1 MKKRSRFIAGLLSV
15 ILAAQP
21 VGIYG
26 QEELTQLDNEAMWQ
40 QEAAGQLEGGDAV
53 PADPEAG
60 DFGDSEGM
68 GSENLTS
75 AESFTD
81 GESSIPG
88 EELEENGFLDD
99 VNLSEK
105 QDALN
110 EEQNV
115 EFYMT
120 DEVEAP
126 IKAADELTS
135 GISFFSI
142 GYYNG
147 SYGEQLDDE
156 SANLYGR
163 MVERYVT
170 NYQMGLSDADYAEL
184 EVSLLDKI
192 YFDATV
198 GDDGKLVQ
206 DDNFTAARAE
216 LKYIVQAAVDAFSYD
231 HPEVFWF
238 RGCTYTFGY
247 GYTKNADGSCQ
258 GYISSSVKLQLGT
271 KEIETDAH
279 KDMEAFMASVE
290 NTVNILQG
298 ELGHASTPEKVKGI
312 HDYICRLATYKGA
325 GDPGNLVVHSARP
338 AFLGTD
344 HGFVC
349 EGYAKTMKILC
360 DRLGVNCACVSGL
373 AKSTASGTAGAHMW
387 NCVQLDDGKWYLVDA
402 TWDDTKDPEVPHITY
417 LMVGWNSDGFYI
429 KISEERT
436 ENSDLSASQ
445 GMRFTFPQVED
456 ELYHTELYHR
466 WKLVGTE
473 KEPTCTEAGSG
484 SYSCDVCGETKTEA
498 IPTVAHQLTKI
509 EAKASTCTVQ
519 GNGEYWKC
527 SQCGK
532 FFSDAQGTAE
542 TTEAAMKLP
551 LTSHSWTLEQ
561 TEITPTCTEAGRGT
575 YRCTLCGETKTDAIP
590 AAGHQLTKIE
600 AKASTCTAQGNG
612 EYWKCTRCGK
622 LFSDTQGT
630 KETTEAAMK
639 LPLASHSYGEYQ
651 TTKAATAL
659 AEGVKTAV
667 CSNCGAAVTAPIA
680 RLTPAVK
687 LSVSSLTLKVRQSFT
702 IKASGLVTGDK
713 VTKWKSSN
721 TKVAT
726 VNSKGKVIARKKGS
740 ATITVTLASG
750 LSKKIKVK
758 VQNGTV
764 KTTKIKINT
773 RQVTL
778 AKKGKTYT
786 LTATVSPV
794 TSQQKV
800 SYTSSNPKVATVN
813 SKGKITA
820 KRKGTTVITV
830 RSGSKK
836 TTCKVTVKK

>member
-68 GSENLTS
+68 GSENVSAEDMGSEDEDADGMTSENVTS
-75 AESFTD
+75 AEGFTD

-170 NYQMGLSDADYAEL
+170 NYQMGLSDANYAEL

-238 RGCTYTFGY
+238 RGCNYTFSY
-247 GYTKNADGSCQ
+247 GYRKNADGSCQ
-258 GYISSSVKLQLGT
+258 GYISSNVKLQMGN

-279 KDMEAFMASVE
+279 KEMAEFMASVD
-290 NTVNILQG
+290 NTVNALQA
-298 ELGHASTPEKVKGI
+298 ELGNASAAQKVKRI
-312 HDYICRLATYKGA
+312 HDYVCILGTYKGA
-325 GDPGNLVVHSARP
+325 GDSDNLVVHSARP

-387 NCVQLDDGKWYLVDA
+387 NYIQMADGKWYLVDA
-402 TWDDTKDPEVPHITY
+402 TWDDTKDPEVPLTTY
-417 LMVGWNSDGFYI
+417 LMVGWDSQGLYI

-436 ENSDLSASQ
+436 ENRDLSASG
-445 GMRFTFPQVED
+445 GMQFTFPQLERGI
-456 ELYHTELYHR
+456 Y
-466 WKLVGTE
+466 
-473 KEPTCTEAGSG
+473 
-484 SYSCDVCGETKTEA
+484 
-498 IPTVAHQLTKI
+498 
-509 EAKASTCTVQ
+509 
-519 GNGEYWKC
+519 
-527 SQCGK
+527 
-532 FFSDAQGTAE
+532 
-542 TTEAAMKLP
+542 
-551 LTSHSWTLEQ
+551 HSWTLEQ

-590 AAGHQLTKIE
+590 AAWHQLTKIE

-622 LFSDTQGT
+622 LFSDAQGT

-667 CSNCGAAVTAPIA
+667 CNNCGAAVTAPIA

-702 IKASGLVTGDK
+702 IKASGLASGDK

-786 LTATVSPV
+786 LTAAVSPV

-800 SYTSSNPKVATVN
+800 TYTSSNPKVATVN